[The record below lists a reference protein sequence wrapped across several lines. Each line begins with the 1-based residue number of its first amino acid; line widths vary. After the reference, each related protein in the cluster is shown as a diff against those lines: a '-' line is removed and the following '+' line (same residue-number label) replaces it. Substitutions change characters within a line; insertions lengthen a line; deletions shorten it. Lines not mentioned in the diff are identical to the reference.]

1 MSSQA
6 AKSALSHSLRQPNV
20 REVSMRYGERA
31 EVLLHIILSVSNCH
45 SYQLAQTMAEETDK
59 LLREGAL
66 SEETLLDHVV
76 KVLNMVRECN
86 VALRWLLLHT
96 AQLSPGGWCRTFPP
110 IISRYFAFL
119 LQDLSKSR
127 SAAS

>member
-1 MSSQA
+1 
-6 AKSALSHSLRQPNV
+6 
-20 REVSMRYGERA
+20 
-31 EVLLHIILSVSNCH
+31 
-45 SYQLAQTMAEETDK
+45 MAEETDK